1 MVLRGGE
8 WELRTC
14 HVVQGMPGTEVRDFV
29 ASVRLA
35 IALKLLELS
44 LLCIL

>member
-14 HVVQGMPGTEVRDFV
+14 HVVQGMPGTEMRDFV
-29 ASVRLA
+29 ASVRL
-35 IALKLLELS
+35 ALKLLELS